1 MERLHDP
8 HKAAALTYG
17 GLGLL
22 VIAITFAAGLVP
34 ESRVNPVAEL
44 SIGAVFLVFF
54 AVLIYRGWWPI
65 SAVLIFSNLWRVL
78 TYFNDGRG
86 WHVELLPFSV
96 TPIEPQPVAFINAAL
111 MAVIVFMLIRS
122 ARIGF
127 MTWHTSQNKSRQMK
141 KETEELRN

>member
-96 TPIEPQPVAFINAAL
+96 TPIKPQPVAFINAAL

-122 ARIGF
+122 AWIGF
-127 MTWHTSQNKSRQMK
+127 MTWQTSQNKSRQMK

>member
-127 MTWHTSQNKSRQMK
+127 MTWQTSQNKSRQMK